1 MPLRKPIIGA
11 SVVVVNTTNGCIT
24 DFDGKFSLEV
34 SQLPVK
40 VQITYIGYKSQVV
53 TVSDAKTVQVVLQ
66 EDTETLDE
74 VKLLLVMALRKSQP
88 DRCCCFCK
96 DG

>member
-1 MPLRKPIIGA
+1 M
-11 SVVVVNTTNGCIT
+11 
-24 DFDGKFSLEV
+24 
-34 SQLPVK
+34 PVK

-74 VKLLLVMALRKSQP
+74 VVVVGYGSQKKP
-88 DRCCCFCK
+88 T
-96 DG
+96 